1 LDEEEEPGS
10 DDDKHDFGRR
20 HSRYSPADEDRGEED
35 GYEDHEFHHEEVPE
49 YDHDQEEEE
58 REEVERDQAARDQ
71 QERELGA
78 SFSAGAAP
86 RGTAGGGRAL
96 GSKAYSPEENFLIFK
111 AVRDRGAWGARKDDP
126 IWKDISLE
134 VARKLGTGPRKPH
147 QMHAHWVDLK
157 SAMKSCMSALSALGV
172 EPDWDEAEDSEDEV
186 QEKKHAYFDAL
197 FDEITRRGVPAY
209 KPKSWWS
216 WELVCR
222 LWRYTYQTVN
232 AKSAQQGAEGA
243 LVSCR
248 FNLLTFLNF

>member
-1 LDEEEEPGS
+1 LDEEEEPDS

-20 HSRYSPADEDRGEED
+20 HSRYSPADED
-35 GYEDHEFHHEEVPE
+35 HEFHHEEELE

-58 REEVERDQAARDQ
+58 REELERNQTARDQ
-71 QERELGA
+71 QERKLGA
-78 SFSAGAAP
+78 SSAGAAP
-86 RGTAGGGRAL
+86 HGPAGGGRAL
-96 GSKAYSPEENFLIFK
+96 GSKAHSPEENFLIFK
-111 AVRDRGAWGARKDDP
+111 AVRDREAWVARKDDP
-126 IWKDISLE
+126 VWKDISLE

-157 SAMKSCMSALSALGV
+157 LAMKSCMSAMK
-172 EPDWDEAEDSEDEV
+172 PDWDEAEDSEDEV

-197 FDEITRRGVPAY
+197 FDEITRCGVSAY

-222 LWRYTYQTVN
+222 LWWYTYQTVN
-232 AKSAQQGAEGA
+232 PKSAQQGAEGA